1 MARKKR
7 QIITSSSNFDAIFFS
22 VADYLIKAPVIL
34 SYQLLTFLSAS
45 FIRSPSIAQIERI
58 HFRDTKT
65 VALLIVYDIWARAFT
80 LQNAR
85 KKKMFKSHFL
95 PGVKVYCLWDEECQV
110 QLSRHKSDWACV
122 LIKGKVVTRIW
133 KIQGFRNFH
142 SRNSQTC
149 QQIIWS
155 RAKANKRKKKNS

>member
-122 LIKGKVVTRIW
+122 LIK
-133 KIQGFRNFH
+133 
-142 SRNSQTC
+142 
-149 QQIIWS
+149 
-155 RAKANKRKKKNS
+155 RKSGDSNMKNSRFSQFSFEEQSNVSANNLVQGKSK